1 MSGAVEA
8 EGTPSSSPSSP
19 PADADRQSQEPTRK
33 KKVVRPAREKHPF
46 LARCE
51 YILFF
56 GLFSLFRAVP
66 FRLAF
71 RLGEFIGWLLYV
83 CDRPHR
89 RVGLINLAI
98 AFPEKSESERR
109 AILRESLRNL
119 GRLVA
124 EFCHSHTLTKE
135 TISERVSFAD
145 FAQWQELVTKAA
157 GTGALILAGHFGNW
171 ELSAYSHACYGFPL
185 HIIHRRLRNPLID
198 DVIVRE
204 RERCGTKVIRKTAAG
219 LEVLRAIRKKA
230 LVVAAIDQN
239 ASGRMGVFVPFFSRL
254 ASTSSGLAGLALAS
268 GVPVI
273 PAFLVREQGTW
284 RHRIVLL
291 PPVEPIRTGDQAADL
306 YATTAK
312 FSAVFQSMVEQY
324 PEQWLWIHKRWKRR
338 PDGEAPIY

>member
-1 MSGAVEA
+1 MRSGAEGEA
-8 EGTPSSSPSSP
+8 PSSP
-19 PADADRQSQEPTRK
+19 IRATDADGQPQDPTRK
-33 KKVVRPAREKHPF
+33 KKVIRPAREKHPF
-46 LARCE
+46 AARGEYLLFLA
-51 YILFF
+51 
-56 GLFSLFRAVP
+56 LFSFLRALP
-66 FRLAF
+66 FRVAF
-71 RLGEFIGWLLYV
+71 RCGEFIGWLLYV

-89 RVGLINLAI
+89 RVGHINLAI
-98 AFPEKSESERR
+98 AFPDKSVAERA
-109 AILRESLRNL
+109 AILRESLLNL
-119 GRLVA
+119 GRLIA
-124 EFCHSHTLTKE
+124 EFCHSRTLTPE
-135 TISERVSFAD
+135 TISERVSFTD
-145 FAQWQELVTKAA
+145 FAQWQSAVTKAKE
-157 GTGALILAGHFGNW
+157 TGALVLAGHFGNW

-198 DVIVRE
+198 DFVVRE
-204 RERCGTKVIRKTAAG
+204 RERCGTKVIHKTTAG

-239 ASGRMGVFVPFFSRL
+239 ASGRLGVFVPFFSRL

-273 PAFLVREQGTW
+273 PAFLVREHGTW

-291 PPVEPIRTGDQAADL
+291 PTVEPVRTGDQAANIL
-306 YATTAK
+306 ATTAK